1 MTGKV
6 LFISLAFVF
15 LCAYACFSQEQFT
28 KFEEWNPVSAGPLT
42 TWTAP
47 VCEKGQLIVQPFFFY
62 NHTRGTFN
70 DEGDYSVLPEGDKK
84 RSFAEQFFFQ
94 YGLTN
99 KLEFAGQ
106 SIYQQ
111 NYIEQSGEKARA
123 RGMGDSYLYLRYCL
137 LEEEKIRPFITGV
150 FQVKV
155 PSGKYQHAAED
166 KLGADLMGSGAW
178 EHGYGVIVTKKIK
191 PFVFHADALYSF
203 PLSARIDDVKTLY
216 ANNFT
221 YDFGVEYF
229 FSRGFNLLCEINGFI
244 QGDTQE
250 EGDRIPGT
258 DTGYVVFAP
267 GIGWS
272 NDKIQTL
279 FCYQRVLAGTNCDA
293 NDSVALTFVYTF

>member
-1 MTGKV
+1 MTGKG
-6 LFISLAFVF
+6 LFLSFICVF
-15 LCAYACFSQEQFT
+15 LCVHPCFSQGQVT
-28 KFEEWNPVSAGPLT
+28 QSEEWNPVSAGPLT

-70 DEGDYSVLPEGDKK
+70 DEGDYSSLPEGDKK
-84 RSFAEQFFFQ
+84 SSFAEQFFFQ

-106 SIYQQ
+106 TIYQQ

-137 LEEEKIRPFITGV
+137 LSEQKILPLITGV
-150 FQVKV
+150 FQVKA
-155 PSGKYQHAAED
+155 PSGKYQHAADD
-166 KLGADLMGSGAW
+166 KLGTDIMGSGAW

-191 PFVFHADALYSF
+191 PFVLHADALYSF
-203 PLSARIDDVKTLY
+203 PVSVTIDTVKTLY

-229 FSRGFNLLCEINGFI
+229 LPRGFNLLCEINGFM
-244 QGDTQE
+244 QGDRKDA
-250 EGDRIPGT
+250 GDRVPAT
-258 DTGYVVFAP
+258 DTGYVMVAP

-279 FCYQRVLAGTNCDA
+279 LCYQRVLAGTNCDA
-293 NDSVALTFVYTF
+293 NDSVAVTFVYTF